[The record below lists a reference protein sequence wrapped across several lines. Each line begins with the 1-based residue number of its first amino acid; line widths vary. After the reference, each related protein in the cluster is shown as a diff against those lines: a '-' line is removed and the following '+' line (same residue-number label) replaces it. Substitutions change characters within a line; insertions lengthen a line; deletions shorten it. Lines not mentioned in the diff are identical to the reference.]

1 MARRHKLS
9 SELQEAVRLRAGHRC
24 EYCHASEQWQYV
36 EFTMEHLTPIA
47 AGGTSTI
54 ENLALACFACNR
66 REWDRRTGI
75 DPDAGDEH
83 RLFSPRVDRWNDH
96 FAWSVDGLEI
106 VGVTSVGRA
115 TVRMLDLN
123 RERLKRIR
131 AADLEIGRHPPEAD
145 LRLR

>member
-1 MARRHKLS
+1 
-9 SELQEAVRLRAGHRC
+9 
-24 EYCHASEQWQYV
+24 
-36 EFTMEHLTPIA
+36 MEHLIPIA

-66 REWDRRTGI
+66 RKWDRRTGI
-75 DPDAGDEH
+75 DPDAGGEH
-83 RLFSPRVDRWNDH
+83 QLFSPRADRWNDH
-96 FAWSVDGLEI
+96 FAWSADGLEI

-115 TVRMLDLN
+115 TVSMLDLN

-145 LRLR
+145 DRLR

>member
-1 MARRHKLS
+1 
-9 SELQEAVRLRAGHRC
+9 
-24 EYCHASEQWQYV
+24 
-36 EFTMEHLTPIA
+36 MEHLIPIV

-66 REWDRRTGI
+66 RKWDRRTAI
-75 DPDAGDEH
+75 DPHAGGEH

-96 FAWSVDGLEI
+96 FAWSADGLEI

-131 AADLEIGRHPPEAD
+131 AADLEIGRHPPESD
-145 LRLR
+145 FRLR

>member
-1 MARRHKLS
+1 VAIRRVHD
-9 SELQEAVRLRAGHRC
+9 G
-24 EYCHASEQWQYV
+24 
-36 EFTMEHLTPIA
+36 TPIA

-66 REWDRRTGI
+66 RKWDRRTGI

-106 VGVTSVGRA
+106 VS
-115 TVRMLDLN
+115 MLDLN

-131 AADLEIGRHPPEAD
+131 AADLEVGRHPPGAD
-145 LRLR
+145 SRLR

>member
-1 MARRHKLS
+1 LARRHKLS
-9 SELQEAVRLRAGHRC
+9 LELQEAVRLRAAHRC

-36 EFTMEHLTPIA
+36 EFTMEHLTPVA

-66 REWDRRTGI
+66 RKWDRRTGI
-75 DPDAGDEH
+75 DPEAGGEH

-106 VGVTSVGRA
+106 VGVTAVGRA
-115 TVRMLDLN
+115 TVSMLDLN

-131 AADLEIGRHPPEAD
+131 AADLEVGRHPPGAD
-145 LRLR
+145 SRLQ